1 SSEILIPKVLS
12 KVLSTFAFFATSTFR
27 WIYAPLPD
35 FFPEGSMLT
44 SPSLFLTTRTN
55 SFLGTISPVTMSFLI
70 GILRC
75 AIIIPPQSYWK
86 KSLTSIDLHHQYHY
100 YQLPRYLN
108 QQHRFLI

>member
-1 SSEILIPKVLS
+1 
-12 KVLSTFAFFATSTFR
+12 
-27 WIYAPLPD
+27 
-35 FFPEGSMLT
+35 MLT

-75 AIIIPPQSYWK
+75 AIIIPPQSYWE

-100 YQLPRYLN
+100 YQLPRHLN
-108 QQHRFLI
+108 QDRKSTRLNSSHASISYAVFCLKRPLEWKRHRAAEPA